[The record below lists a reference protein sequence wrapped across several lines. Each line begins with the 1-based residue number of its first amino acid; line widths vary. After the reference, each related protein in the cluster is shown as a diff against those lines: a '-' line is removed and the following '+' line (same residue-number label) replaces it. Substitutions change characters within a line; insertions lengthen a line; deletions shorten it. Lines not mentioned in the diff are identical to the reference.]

1 MQTPGGRPHGIW
13 VVVDGLAKLGAPL
26 DVSRVAYVPNGRIG
40 LHAHIPIYA
49 CALSLSLSL
58 YFVSRI
64 SVYLV
69 IEQQPF
75 KYIM

>member
-26 DVSRVAYVPNGRIG
+26 DVSRMAYVPNGRME

-49 CALSLSLSL
+49 CALSLSVSL
-58 YFVSRI
+58 FRI
-64 SVYLV
+64 SYFGVFGNRTTT
-69 IEQQPF
+69 I
-75 KYIM
+75 